1 MHRTASPPSRPL
13 SVWLAGR
20 IDWHRYA
27 VLAERLAGETTT
39 PGGRNPTLVI
49 FELEPCITI
58 GRLGSRADVAIPDEE
73 LAARQLAVRF
83 TGRGGG
89 AVLHGPGQVCVAMF
103 ASLVD
108 LGLASNAV
116 GACVERF
123 EQGLEQAL
131 RSLRCGP
138 MRHPGVHGLS
148 GRTGLVAAV
157 GLAARRGGIAH
168 GGFVNVCSAFDL
180 AHRVTS
186 QKRPLADGRQV
197 AMTMG
202 SIEAEIR
209 RRVRLQDARTT
220 LVAAITESFGFDAP
234 HVHSGFPVMP
244 AALGSSLSETISRV
258 G

>member
-1 MHRTASPPSRPL
+1 
-13 SVWLAGR
+13 
-20 IDWHRYA
+20 
-27 VLAERLAGETTT
+27 
-39 PGGRNPTLVI
+39 
-49 FELEPCITI
+49 
-58 GRLGSRADVAIPDEE
+58 
-73 LAARQLAVRF
+73 
-83 TGRGGG
+83 
-89 AVLHGPGQVCVAMF
+89 MF

-220 LVAAITESFGFDAP
+220 LVAAITESFGFDTP